1 MCRVMG
7 EDAFEVVIATHHAEI
22 HRYVVRVTARSSDAD
37 DLSQETFI
45 RAFRAHRALPPDANF
60 RAWLFAIAT
69 NVCRNYFRGEKRRRL
84 AYAAAGS
91 DAPTADP
98 ASPDGRVLVN
108 EASGRIDAIVA
119 ALPMKQRLAFTMRK
133 MHDLDYAA
141 IGKSLECSED
151 SARAHVFQALKK
163 IRRGLDELALRDTEV
178 AR

>member
-7 EDAFEVVIATHHAEI
+7 EDAFETVVAAHHAEI

-45 RAFRAHRALPPDANF
+45 RAFRAHRALPADANF

-91 DAPTADP
+91 GP
-98 ASPDGRVLVN
+98 
-108 EASGRIDAIVA
+108 
-119 ALPMKQRLAFTMRK
+119 QRPVQGLLT
-133 MHDLDYAA
+133 
-141 IGKSLECSED
+141 
-151 SARAHVFQALKK
+151 
-163 IRRGLDELALRDTEV
+163 RG
-178 AR
+178 